1 MKKISLNNDYQSLK
15 AKLRQSTAGLV
26 TYFVGINLYFC
37 LWFLGSEGES
47 LVWNHQSLRFNHLW
61 YASNVVL
68 FLVFGITLIY
78 RTISKNWVWLNAGP
92 MKIDFL
98 VQSVI
103 GIVSFPVLLYG
114 SLLLFSDIEKASLVS
129 YGQTSM
135 FLSFLIYHTVVF
147 SLVIILI
154 NLSQSIGGAGLIQRY
169 LFRGLS
175 RPMQVDKGFMFL
187 DLNCSTAIAEQLSHT
202 KYSGLLGDCFA
213 ILEEVVDKFPGI
225 NVYQYVGDE
234 AVLHWDYSDKHLCN
248 QSIALFEKFKV
259 RLDLQSSYF
268 ENRYQV
274 KPIFKAAIHGGTVTR
289 SEIGSTPIHLA
300 YHGDVVNTTSRI
312 LGICHKH
319 ETDLLISASYYERLK
334 NEVLDDSYKK
344 IEEVVLNGK
353 VHRLTVYKPLKP
365 YFIPERAYQKI

>member
-1 MKKISLNNDYQSLK
+1 MKKILTNNDYQSLK
-15 AKLRQSTAGLV
+15 TKLQQSTSGLV
-26 TYFVGINLYFC
+26 TYFIGINLYFC
-37 LWFLGSEGES
+37 LWFLGNEGES

-68 FLVFGITLIY
+68 FLVFGLTLMY

-92 MKIDFL
+92 VKIDFL
-98 VQSVI
+98 IQSLI
-103 GIVSFPVLLYG
+103 GTGLFLVLLYH
-114 SLLLFSDIEKASLVS
+114 SLLLFPDIEKVALVS

-213 ILEEVVDKFPGI
+213 VLEEVVDKFPGI
-225 NVYQYVGDE
+225 SVYQYVGDE
-234 AVLHWDYSDKHLCN
+234 AVLHWDYTDKHLCN
-248 QSIALFEKFKV
+248 QLIVLFEEFKV

-289 SEIGSTPIHLA
+289 SEIGNTPVHLA

-334 NEVLDDSYKK
+334 KEALADSYKK

-365 YFIPERAYQKI
+365 YFIP